1 LRDRTAVLRRG
12 TTTPEEQALSCAHP
26 HPAKGTFVRRTRATA
41 LAVLA
46 LLNVFTLAA
55 GLAVAHML
63 PPRLARL
70 HIPVAAARPVV
81 NATPVL
87 APAGTHSTEE
97 QATASPTASGLAAM
111 LGAALPPGT
120 TGAGVGVEVAD
131 ARTGQVLYSANAG
144 TPATPASTT
153 KVVTAVAALAALGPD
168 ARFTT
173 TVRQVG
179 DTVVLVGGGD
189 PTLAVN
195 EYPSSDYPRPATL
208 AQLAAG
214 TARALKAQGDHS
226 VRLGYDTALFSG
238 PDIAPGW
245 TDSDISTGNVT
256 SIVALEADQ
265 GRLTPGGALEDGD
278 DAVNF
283 RPRAAD
289 PVGMT
294 VAAFAAL
301 LARDGITVT
310 GTPEE
315 TGDRRLASAPVL
327 ASVSSPPLIAV
338 AEQMLQESNNVIAE
352 NLARHVAIAL
362 GMPATF
368 SGAADADLAELRRA
382 GVTTPISLVDGSGLS
397 PDDAIAPQTLV
408 RVLSL
413 AVSTPRL
420 RGAVTGLPVAGF
432 SGTLSAGNSDFGG
445 IGGIADGTARGVVR
459 AKTGNLATVAS
470 LAGLV
475 YDRSGDLLLF
485 AIMAPQVPGAD
496 QLQQAAD
503 ALDAAAAGLAT
514 CGCS

>member
-1 LRDRTAVLRRG
+1 M
-12 TTTPEEQALSCAHP
+12 
-26 HPAKGTFVRRTRATA
+26 FVRRTRTTA
-41 LAVLA
+41 LAILAVL
-46 LLNVFTLAA
+46 NIFTLAA
-55 GLAVAHML
+55 GLVVAHML

-70 HIPVAAARPVV
+70 RIPVAAARAVV

-87 APAGTHSTEE
+87 APAGAPATDE
-97 QATASPTASGLAAM
+97 QATASPTARGLAAM
-111 LGAALPPGT
+111 LGAALPPAA

-131 ARTGQVLYSANAG
+131 ARTGQALYSASAG
-144 TPATPASTT
+144 TAATPASTT

-179 DTVVLVGGGD
+179 GTVVLVGGGD

-195 EYPSSDYPRPATL
+195 GYPSSDYPRPATL

-214 TARALKAQGDHS
+214 TARALRARGSHS
-226 VRLGYDTALFSG
+226 VRLGYDTSLFSG
-238 PDIAPGW
+238 PDMAQGW

-256 SIVALEADQ
+256 PIVALEADQ
-265 GRLTPGGALEDGD
+265 GRLTPGSALEDDD

-283 RPRAAD
+283 SPRATD
-289 PVGMT
+289 PVGLT
-294 VAAFAAL
+294 VASFAAL

-310 GTPEE
+310 GAPAE
-315 TGDRRLASAPVL
+315 TTAPASAPVL
-327 ASVSSPPLIAV
+327 ASVSSPPL
-338 AEQMLQESNNVIAE
+338 AEMAGQMLQESNNVIAE

-368 SGAADADLAELRRA
+368 SGAAGADVAELRRL
-382 GVTTPISLVDGSGLS
+382 GITTPISLVDGSGLS
-397 PDDAIAPQTLV
+397 PDDAIAPTTLI
-408 RVLSL
+408 RVLWT
-413 AVSTPRL
+413 ATSTPRL

-432 SGTLSAGNSDFGG
+432 SGTLTAGGSVFGG
-445 IGGIADGTARGVVR
+445 VAGVARGTARGVVR
-459 AKTGNLATVAS
+459 AKTGNLATVAT
-470 LAGLV
+470 LAGLA

-485 AIMAPQVPGAD
+485 AIMAPRVPSAD
-496 QLQQAAD
+496 QLPQAAD

>member
-1 LRDRTAVLRRG
+1 M
-12 TTTPEEQALSCAHP
+12 
-26 HPAKGTFVRRTRATA
+26 RRTRTTA
-41 LAVLA
+41 LATLA

-70 HIPVAAARPVV
+70 HIPVAAAHAVV
-81 NATPVL
+81 NAIPVL
-87 APAGTHSTEE
+87 APVEAHSTDA
-97 QATASPTASGLAAM
+97 QATASPTARGLAAM
-111 LGAALPPGT
+111 LGAALPPAA
-120 TGAGVGVEVAD
+120 TGSGVGIEVAD
-131 ARTGQVLYSANAG
+131 AGTGQVLYSANAG

-153 KVVTAVAALAALGPD
+153 KLVTVVAALAALGPD

-214 TARALKAQGDHS
+214 TARALKARGNHS

-238 PDIAPGW
+238 PDMAPGW
-245 TDSDISTGNVT
+245 TDSLIFTGNVT
-256 SIVALEADQ
+256 PIVALEADQ
-265 GRLTPGGALEDGD
+265 GRLTPGGTLQDSD
-278 DAVNF
+278 DATNF
-283 RPRAAD
+283 RPRTTD
-289 PVGMT
+289 PAGLT
-294 VAAFAAL
+294 AGAFAAL
-301 LARDGITVT
+301 LAQDGITVAGPPAET
-310 GTPEE
+310 AAPE
-315 TGDRRLASAPVL
+315 SAPVL
-327 ASVSSPPLIAV
+327 ARVSSPPLTTIAD
-338 AEQMLQESNNVIAE
+338 QMLRESNNVIAE

-362 GMPATF
+362 GQPATF
-368 SGAADADLAELRRA
+368 AGAAAAGLAEMRRL
-382 GVTTPISLVDGSGLS
+382 GITTPISLVDGSGLS
-397 PDDAIAPQTLV
+397 PQDAIAPETLI

-413 AVSTPRL
+413 AARTPKL
-420 RGAVTGLPVAGF
+420 RGALTGLPVAGF
-432 SGTLSAGNSDFGG
+432 SGTLSAGGSVFGG
-445 IGGIADGTARGVVR
+445 IGGTARGVVR

-485 AIMAPQVPGAD
+485 AIMAPRVPGAD
-496 QLQQAAD
+496 RLQQAAA
-503 ALDAAAAGLAT
+503 ALDPAAAGLAT

>member
-1 LRDRTAVLRRG
+1 M
-12 TTTPEEQALSCAHP
+12 
-26 HPAKGTFVRRTRATA
+26 RRTRTTA
-41 LAVLA
+41 LATLA

-70 HIPVAAARPVV
+70 HIPVTAAHAVV

-87 APAGTHSTEE
+87 APVGAHATDAR
-97 QATASPTASGLAAM
+97 ATAPPTASGLAAM
-111 LGAALPPGT
+111 LGAALPPAA
-120 TGAGVGVEVAD
+120 TGSGVGIEVAD
-131 ARTGQVLYSANAG
+131 AGTGRVLYSANAG
-144 TPATPASTT
+144 IPATPASTT
-153 KVVTAVAALAALGPD
+153 KVVTAVAALTALGPD

-214 TARALKAQGDHS
+214 TARALKARGNRS

-238 PDIAPGW
+238 PDMAQGW
-245 TDSDISTGNVT
+245 TDSLISTGNVT
-256 SIVALEADQ
+256 PIVALEADQ
-265 GRLTPGGALEDGD
+265 GRLTPGGALEDSD

-283 RPRAAD
+283 RPRTTD
-289 PVGMT
+289 PAGLT

-301 LARDGITVT
+301 LAKDGITVT
-310 GTPEE
+310 GPPAE
-315 TGDRRLASAPVL
+315 TAASASAPVL
-327 ASVSSPPLIAV
+327 ASVSSPPLA
-338 AEQMLQESNNVIAE
+338 AMADQMLRESNNVIAE

-362 GMPATF
+362 GLPATF
-368 SGAADADLAELRRA
+368 AGAAGGGLAELRRL
-382 GVTTPISLVDGSGLS
+382 GITTPISLVDGSGLS
-397 PDDAIAPQTLV
+397 SQDAIAPETLI

-413 AVSTPRL
+413 AVGTPKL
-420 RGAVTGLPVAGF
+420 RGALTGLPVAGF
-432 SGTLSAGNSDFGG
+432 SGTLYAGGSVFGG
-445 IGGIADGTARGVVR
+445 IGGPARGVVR

-485 AIMAPQVPGAD
+485 AIMAPRVPSAD

-503 ALDAAAAGLAT
+503 ALDSAAAGLAT

>member
-1 LRDRTAVLRRG
+1 MRRPRT
-12 TTTPEEQALSCAHP
+12 
-26 HPAKGTFVRRTRATA
+26 TA

-70 HIPVAAARPVV
+70 RIPVAGVRPVV

-87 APAGTHSTEE
+87 APAAAHPTDE
-97 QATASPTASGLAAM
+97 QATASPSARGLAAM
-111 LGAALPPGT
+111 LGAALPPAA
-120 TGAGVGVEVAD
+120 TGDGVGIEVAS
-131 ARTGQVLYSANAG
+131 AGSGQVLYAANAG

-153 KVVTAVAALAALGPD
+153 KVVTAVAALATLGPD

-179 DTVVLVGGGD
+179 GTVVLVGGGD

-208 AQLAAG
+208 AQLAAA
-214 TARALKAQGDHS
+214 TARALKAQGNHS

-238 PDIAPGW
+238 PDMAQGW
-245 TDSDISTGNVT
+245 TDSLISTGNVT
-256 SIVALEADQ
+256 PVTALEADQ
-265 GRLTPGGALEDGD
+265 GRLTTGGALEDND

-283 RPRAAD
+283 RPRTAD
-289 PVGMT
+289 PAGMT

-310 GTPEE
+310 GTPGE
-315 TGDRRLASAPVL
+315 TTAPSSAPVL
-327 ASVSSPPLIAV
+327 ARVSSPPLVAM

-352 NLARHVAIAL
+352 DLARHLAIAL
-362 GMPATF
+362 GRPATF
-368 SGAADADLAELRRA
+368 AGAAGADVAELRRL
-382 GVTTPISLVDGSGLS
+382 GITTPIALVDGSGLS
-397 PDDAIAPQTLV
+397 PQDAIAPQTLV
-408 RVLSL
+408 RVL
-413 AVSTPRL
+413 AVAARTPGL

-432 SGTLSAGNSDFGG
+432 SGTLLAGGSVFGG
-445 IGGIADGTARGVVR
+445 IGGTARGVVR

-485 AIMAPQVPGAD
+485 AIIAPRVPSAD
-496 QLQQAAD
+496 RLPQAAD
-503 ALDAAAAGLAT
+503 ALDRAAAGLAA

>member
-1 LRDRTAVLRRG
+1 M
-12 TTTPEEQALSCAHP
+12 
-26 HPAKGTFVRRTRATA
+26 FVRRTRTTA
-41 LAVLA
+41 LAALA

-55 GLAVAHML
+55 GLVVARML

-70 HIPVAAARPVV
+70 HVPVAATRAVV

-87 APAGTHSTEE
+87 APVGTLATRVQST
-97 QATASPTASGLAAM
+97 APTASGLAAM
-111 LGAALPPGT
+111 LGAALPAGA
-120 TGAGVGVEVAD
+120 TGPGVGIEVAD
-131 ARTGQVLYSANAG
+131 AGTGQVLYSAGASAL
-144 TPATPASTT
+144 ATPASTT

-214 TARALKAQGDHS
+214 TARALKAQGRRS

-238 PDIAPGW
+238 PDMAQGW
-245 TDSDISTGNVT
+245 TDSLISTGNVT
-256 SIVALEADQ
+256 PIVALEADQ
-265 GRLTPGGALEDGD
+265 GRLTPSGALEDSD
-278 DAVNF
+278 DPVNF
-283 RPRAAD
+283 RPRTTD

-294 VAAFAAL
+294 VAAFTGL
-301 LARDGITVT
+301 LAHDGITVA
-310 GTPEE
+310 GAPAE
-315 TGDRRLASAPVL
+315 TAARRFASAPVL
-327 ASVSSPPLIAV
+327 ASVSSPPLVEI
-338 AEQMLQESNNVIAE
+338 AEQMLQESNNLIAE

-368 SGAADADLAELRRA
+368 TGGARAELTELRRL
-382 GVTTPISLVDGSGLS
+382 GVTTPLSLVDGSGLS
-397 PDDAIAPQTLV
+397 PSDAIAPQTLIS
-408 RVLSL
+408 VLRL
-413 AVSTPRL
+413 AAGTPKL
-420 RGAVTGLPVAGF
+420 RGAITGLPVAGF
-432 SGTLSAGNSDFGG
+432 SGTLSAGGSVFGG
-445 IGGIADGTARGVVR
+445 IGGIASGTARGVVR
-459 AKTGNLATVAS
+459 AKTGNLATVAT

-475 YDRSGDLLLF
+475 YDRSGDLLIF
-485 AIMAPQVPGAD
+485 AIMAPQVPSAD

-503 ALDAAAAGLAT
+503 AIDTAAAGLAR